1 MEIQEKDAQD
11 LKRRTLDRKETDF
24 LSCKSKTENFGFHR
38 ILTSKAHRKR
48 EKISRNK
55 KLKVSGR
62 IYQTKI
68 EPQEIKSLLS
78 NGIVYT

>member
-24 LSCKSKTENFGFHR
+24 FVMQKQNRKFWAFTGF
-38 ILTSKAHRKR
+38 LTSKAHRKR

-55 KLKVSGR
+55 
-62 IYQTKI
+62 
-68 EPQEIKSLLS
+68 
-78 NGIVYT
+78 N